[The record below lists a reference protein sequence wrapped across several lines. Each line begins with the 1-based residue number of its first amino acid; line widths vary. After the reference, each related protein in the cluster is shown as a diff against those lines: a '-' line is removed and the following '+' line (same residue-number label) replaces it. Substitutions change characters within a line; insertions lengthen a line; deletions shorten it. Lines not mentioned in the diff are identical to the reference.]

1 MRKIILLC
9 SAGMSTSI
17 LVTKMQ
23 EAAAAQGYDVEI
35 STHAVSEAA
44 RVGADADII
53 LLGPQVR
60 FNLSTVQKQL
70 PEKPIEVIDMR
81 AYGTMNGEAVIAE
94 VKKVLGDA

>member
-1 MRKIILLC
+1 MRKIVLLC

-23 EAAAAQGYDVEI
+23 EAAAAQGYEVEI
-35 STHAVSEAA
+35 SAHSVSEAA
-44 RVGADADII
+44 RVGANADIV

-70 PEKPIEVIDMR
+70 PEKPIQVIDMR

-94 VKKVLGDA
+94 VKKTLGDA

>member
-1 MRKIILLC
+1 MKKIILLC

-23 EAAAAQGYDVEI
+23 EAAAAQNYEVEI
-35 STHAVSEAA
+35 SAHSVSEAT

-60 FNLSTVQKQL
+60 FNLSTVQKQYL
-70 PEKPIEVIDMR
+70 INQFK
-81 AYGTMNGEAVIAE
+81 
-94 VKKVLGDA
+94 

>member
-1 MRKIILLC
+1 MKKIILLC

-23 EAAAAQGYDVEI
+23 EAAAAQNFEVEI
-35 STHAVSEAA
+35 SAHSVSEAT
-44 RVGADADII
+44 RVAADADIV

-70 PEKPIEVIDMR
+70 PDKPVQVIDMR

-94 VKKVLGDA
+94 VKKTLGV

>member
-1 MRKIILLC
+1 MKESRD
-9 SAGMSTSI
+9 S
-17 LVTKMQ
+17 
-23 EAAAAQGYDVEI
+23 QGYEVEI
-35 STHAVSEAA
+35 STHSVSEAA
-44 RVGADADII
+44 RVGADADIV

-94 VKKVLGDA
+94 VKKVLGD